1 MDLGQSPHRRQM
13 GSLVDLFNE
22 HDGRR
27 PFSHLS
33 ASFIIDVSID
43 LVQGLELQ
51 DEKVHVHRS
60 IPGSRGSSQNSE
72 THADEQLT
80 FWWRRCGGQK
90 QAWEVGHI
98 NNVSCVMFH
107 TAGTSNSSLGL
118 VQAFCRTNF
127 QEGPEMNFFAT
138 GQGSGIIV
146 FKLER
151 ERPAYT
157 ISAGV
162 LYYVKEKA
170 LRTYDFATSED
181 TSLINIRRAELNQ
194 RTLSCNPAENAV
206 LLCSDRHNGTYKSRE
221 VMTLRPKKA
230 SGSWGVSCPATALPR
245 RTA

>member
-1 MDLGQSPHRRQM
+1 MDDLGQSPHRRQM
-13 GSLVDLFNE
+13 GSLVWNY
-22 HDGRR
+22 
-27 PFSHLS
+27 
-33 ASFIIDVSID
+33 
-43 LVQGLELQ
+43 
-51 DEKVHVHRS
+51 K
-60 IPGSRGSSQNSE
+60 
-72 THADEQLT
+72 T
-80 FWWRRCGGQK
+80 RRCMFIGVSLDLSKRLHWFQK
-90 QAWEVGHI
+90 QAWEVGHT

-127 QEGPEMNFFAT
+127 QEGPEMNFLAT

-194 RTLSCNPAENAV
+194 RRLSCNPAENAV
-206 LLCSDRHNGTYKSRE
+206 LLCSARHNSTYKSRE